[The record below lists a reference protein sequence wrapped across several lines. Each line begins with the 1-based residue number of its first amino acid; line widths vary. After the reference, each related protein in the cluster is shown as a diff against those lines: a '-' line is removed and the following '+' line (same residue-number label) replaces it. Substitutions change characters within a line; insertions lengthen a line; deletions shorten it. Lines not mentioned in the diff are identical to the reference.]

1 MTSKTGR
8 TSKHRK
14 AVIAG
19 VGHTAFGKLEGRTAW
34 HLEAEAAAAA
44 LADAGLRPA
53 DIDGLL
59 TDPGPTQ
66 GIVDGITPHFA
77 RLGAQLGLDPDYT
90 GSEILGG
97 AGSVAIIER
106 AALAVEAGLCGV
118 CLCVYGD
125 SPSTNADAYH
135 YGRGDEAAFGFFGA
149 VGLHA
154 LAAQRHMH
162 RYGTSSEQLGEV
174 AVAARAHAARTP
186 HAQKREP
193 ISMQDYRASEPLVEP
208 LRKLDC
214 CLVSDGAA
222 AVIVTTE
229 QRAADLRR
237 PAIRILS
244 HAQAHSLSTYASP
257 DHFDTLP
264 AARCGPKALGQAGL
278 TPTDVDVVLLYDC
291 FTIVVL
297 LQLEDYG
304 FCAKGESGPFVEG
317 GRIGPGGPLPVN
329 PSGGLL
335 SEGYGGGM
343 LHVIEAVR
351 QLRGEAG
358 QRQVA
363 DAETALV
370 SGHGLG
376 MNTHATLVLGS

>member
-1 MTSKTGR
+1 VTR
-8 TSKHRK
+8 R

-19 VGHTAFGKLEGRTAW
+19 VGHTDFGNLAGRTAW

-44 LADAGLRPA
+44 VADAGLRSA
-53 DIDGLL
+53 DVDGLL
-59 TDPGPTQ
+59 TDPGPSQ
-66 GIVDGITPHFA
+66 GILDGITPHFL
-77 RLGAQLGLDPDYT
+77 RLGAQLGLDPDYA

-97 AGSVAIIER
+97 AGSVAIVER
-106 AALAVEAGLCGV
+106 AALAVEAGLCEV

-125 SPSTNADAYH
+125 SPLSAPGSFE

-149 VGLHA
+149 AGLHA

-162 RYGTSSEQLGEV
+162 LYGTRSEQLGEV

-186 HAQKREP
+186 HAQKRRP
-193 ISMQDYRASEPLVEP
+193 LSMEDYLDSDPLVEP

-222 AVIVTTE
+222 AVLVTTE
-229 QRAADLRR
+229 ERSRDLRGS
-237 PAIRILS
+237 AVRILG
-244 HAQAHSLSTYASP
+244 HAQAHSLSTYGSP
-257 DHFDTLP
+257 DHFDALP
-264 AARCGPKALGQAGL
+264 AARCGSKALGRAGVSL
-278 TPTDVDVVLLYDC
+278 ADVDVALLYDC

-304 FCAKGESGPFVEG
+304 FCKKGESGPFVEG
-317 GRIGPGGPLPVN
+317 GRIAPGGALPVN

-335 SEGYGGGM
+335 AEGYGGGM

-358 QRQVA
+358 ERQVPG
-363 DAETALV
+363 AETALV

-376 MNTHATLVLGS
+376 MNTHATVVLGA

>member
-1 MTSKTGR
+1 MSR
-8 TSKHRK
+8 R

-19 VGHTAFGKLEGRTAW
+19 VGHTAFGKLEGRSAW

-44 LADAGLRPA
+44 VADAGLRPS
-53 DIDGLL
+53 DVDGLL
-59 TDPGPTQ
+59 TDPGPAQ
-66 GIVDGITPHFA
+66 GILDGITPHFL

-90 GSEILGG
+90 GSELLGG
-97 AGSVAIIER
+97 AGSVAIVER
-106 AALAVEAGLCGV
+106 AALAVEAGLCDV

-125 SPSTNADAYH
+125 CPLGAPGSFQ

-162 RYGTSSEQLGEV
+162 RYGTRAEHLGEV

-186 HAQKREP
+186 HAQKRSP
-193 ISMQDYRASEPLVEP
+193 ISMAEYLASEPVVEP
-208 LRKLDC
+208 LRRLDC

-222 AVIVTTE
+222 AVLVTTE
-229 QRAADLRR
+229 ERARDLRPR
-237 PAIRILS
+237 PVRILG

-257 DHFDTLP
+257 DHFDVLP
-264 AARCGPKALGQAGL
+264 AARCGPKALAGAGL
-278 TPTDVDVVLLYDC
+278 TPADVDVALLYDC
-291 FTIVVL
+291 FTIIVL

-304 FCAKGESGPFVEG
+304 FCKKGEAGPFVEG
-317 GRIGPGGPLPVN
+317 GRIAPGGNLCVN

-335 SEGYGGGM
+335 AEGYGGGM

-358 QRQVA
+358 ERQRA
-363 DAETALV
+363 GAATALV

>member
-1 MTSKTGR
+1 VTR
-8 TSKHRK
+8 R

-19 VGHTAFGKLEGRTAW
+19 IGHTEFGKLEGRTAW

-44 LADAGLRPA
+44 VADAGLSPS
-53 DIDGLL
+53 DVDGLL
-59 TDPGPTQ
+59 TDPGPAQ
-66 GIVDGITPHFA
+66 GILDGITPHFL

-97 AGSVAIIER
+97 AGSVAIVER
-106 AALAVEAGLCGV
+106 AVLAVEAGLCDV

-125 SPSTNADAYH
+125 SPLSSPGSFQ

-162 RYGTSSEQLGEV
+162 LYGTRFDHLGEV

-186 HAQKREP
+186 HAQKRRP
-193 ISMQDYRASEPLVEP
+193 ISMDDYLASEPLVEP

-222 AVIVTTE
+222 AVLVTTE
-229 QRAADLRR
+229 ERADDLRS
-237 PAIRILS
+237 AAVRILG
-244 HAQAHSLSTYASP
+244 HAQAHSLSTYATP
-257 DHFDTLP
+257 EHFDTLP
-264 AARCGPKALGQAGL
+264 AARCGPKALALAGL
-278 TPTDVDVVLLYDC
+278 TPEEVDVALLYDC

-304 FCAKGESGPFVEG
+304 FCKKGESG
-317 GRIGPGGPLPVN
+317 
-329 PSGGLL
+329 GGLL
-335 SEGYGGGM
+335 AEGYGSGM

-358 QRQVA
+358 ERQVH

>member
-1 MTSKTGR
+1 VSR
-8 TSKHRK
+8 R

-19 VGHTAFGKLEGRTAW
+19 VGHSAFGKLPNQTAW
-34 HLEAEAAAAA
+34 DLEADAAARAVE
-44 LADAGLRPA
+44 DAGLRPS
-53 DIDGLL
+53 DVDGLL
-59 TDPGPTQ
+59 TDPGPVQ
-66 GIVDGITPHFA
+66 GVLDGITPHFL
-77 RLGAQLGLDPDYT
+77 RLGAELGIEADYT

-97 AGSVAIIER
+97 AGSVAIVER
-106 AALAVEAGLCGV
+106 AALAVEAGLCTA

-125 SPSTNADAYH
+125 NALSSASAYG

-162 RYGTSSEQLGEV
+162 CYGTRPEHLGAV

-186 HAQKREP
+186 HAQKRRP
-193 ISMQDYRASEPLVEP
+193 ITMDEYLASDHVVEP
-208 LRKLDC
+208 LRRLDC

-222 AVIVTTE
+222 AVLVTSE
-229 QRAADLRR
+229 ELASDLRH
-237 PAIRILS
+237 PGIRILG

-257 DHFDTLP
+257 KHFETLP
-264 AARCGPKALGQAGL
+264 AARCGPKAFAQAGA
-278 TPTDVDVVLLYDC
+278 TPADVDVLLLYDC

-304 FCAKGESGPFVEG
+304 FCKKGEAGPYVEG
-317 GRIGPGGPLPVN
+317 GCIAPNGSLPVN

-335 SEGYGGGM
+335 AEAYGGGM

-351 QLRGEAG
+351 QLRGVAG
-358 QRQVA
+358 ERQVA
-363 DAETALV
+363 GAEVALV

-376 MNTHATLVLGS
+376 MNTHATLVLGR

>member
-1 MTSKTGR
+1 MSR
-8 TSKHRK
+8 R

-34 HLEAEAAAAA
+34 HLETEAAAAA
-44 LADAGLRPA
+44 VANAGLRLS
-53 DIDGLL
+53 DVDGLL
-59 TDPGPTQ
+59 TDPGPSQ
-66 GIVDGITPHFA
+66 GILDGITPHFL

-97 AGSVAIIER
+97 AGSVAIVER
-106 AALAVEAGLCGV
+106 AALAVEAELCDV
-118 CLCVYGD
+118 CLCIYGD
-125 SPSTNADAYH
+125 SPLSSAGAFQ

-149 VGLHA
+149 AGLHA
-154 LAAQRHMH
+154 LAARRHMH
-162 RYGTSSEQLGEV
+162 RYGTRVEHLGEV

-186 HAQKREP
+186 HAQQRRP
-193 ISMQDYRASEPLVEP
+193 ISMDDYLASDPLVEP
-208 LRKLDC
+208 LRTLDC

-222 AVIVTTE
+222 AVLVTTE
-229 QRAADLRR
+229 ERARDLRR
-237 PAIRILS
+237 PAIRILG

-264 AARCGPKALGQAGL
+264 AARCGPKALAGAGL
-278 TPTDVDVVLLYDC
+278 ALADIDVVLLYDC

-304 FCAKGESGPFVEG
+304 FCEKGESGAFVAG
-317 GRIGPGGPLPVN
+317 GRIGPDGSLPVN

-335 SEGYGGGM
+335 AEGYGGGM

-358 QRQVA
+358 ERQVA
-363 DAETALV
+363 EAEVALV

>member
-1 MTSKTGR
+1 MSR
-8 TSKHRK
+8 R

-44 LADAGLRPA
+44 VADAGLRPA
-53 DIDGLL
+53 DVDGLL
-59 TDPGPTQ
+59 TDPGPAQ
-66 GIVDGITPHFA
+66 GILDGITPHFL
-77 RLGAQLGLDPDYT
+77 RLGAQLGLNPNYA

-97 AGSVAIIER
+97 AGSVAIVQR
-106 AALAVEAGLCGV
+106 AVLAVEAGLCEA
-118 CLCVYGD
+118 CLCIYGD
-125 SPSTNADAYH
+125 SPLSSAGAYQ

-154 LAAQRHMH
+154 LAARRHMH
-162 RYGTSSEQLGEV
+162 LYGTRCEHLGEV

-186 HAQKREP
+186 HAQKRQP
-193 ISMQDYRASEPLVEP
+193 ISIDDYLASDPLVEP

-222 AVIVTTE
+222 AVLVTTE
-229 QRAADLRR
+229 ERAADLRS
-237 PAIRILS
+237 PAIRVLG
-244 HAQAHSLSTYASP
+244 HAQAHSLSTYASSE
-257 DHFDTLP
+257 HFDTLP
-264 AARCGPKALGQAGL
+264 AARCGPKALAVAGL
-278 TPTDVDVVLLYDC
+278 TPDDVDVALLYDC

-297 LQLEDYG
+297 LQLEAYG
-304 FCAKGESGPFVEG
+304 FCKQGESGPFVEG
-317 GRIGPGGPLPVN
+317 GRIGPGGSLSVN

-335 SEGYGGGM
+335 AEGYGGGM

-358 QRQVA
+358 ERQVPS
-363 DAETALV
+363 AETALV

>member
-1 MTSKTGR
+1 MTR
-8 TSKHRK
+8 R

-19 VGHTAFGKLEGRTAW
+19 MGHTEFGKLEGRTAW

-44 LADAGLRPA
+44 VADAGLQPS
-53 DIDGLL
+53 DVDGLL
-59 TDPGPTQ
+59 TDPGPSQ
-66 GIVDGITPHFA
+66 GILDGITPHFL

-97 AGSVAIIER
+97 AGSVTIVER
-106 AALAVEAGLCGV
+106 AALAVEAGLCEV
-118 CLCVYGD
+118 CLCIYGD
-125 SPSTNADAYH
+125 SPLSSAGAFQ
-135 YGRGDEAAFGFFGA
+135 YGRGDEAAFGLFGA

-154 LAAQRHMH
+154 LAARRHMH
-162 RYGTSSEQLGEV
+162 LYGTRSEQLGEV

-186 HAQKREP
+186 HAQKRRP
-193 ISMQDYRASEPLVEP
+193 ITMKDYLASEPLVEP

-222 AVIVTTE
+222 AVVVTSE
-229 QRAADLRR
+229 ERAGDLRH
-237 PAIRILS
+237 PAVRILG
-244 HAQAHSLSTYASP
+244 HAQAHSLSTYSSP
-257 DHFDTLP
+257 GHFEVLP
-264 AARCGPKALGQAGL
+264 AARCGPKAFARAGV
-278 TPTDVDVVLLYDC
+278 TAADVDVALLYDC

-304 FCAKGESGPFVEG
+304 FCKKGESGPFVEG
-317 GRIGPGGPLPVN
+317 GRIGPGGSLPVN

-335 SEGYGGGM
+335 AEGYGSGM

-358 QRQVA
+358 ERQIP
-363 DAETALV
+363 DAEVALV
-370 SGHGLG
+370 SGHGLA

>member
-1 MTSKTGR
+1 MR
-8 TSKHRK
+8 R

-19 VGHTAFGKLEGRTAW
+19 IGHTDFGKLAGRTAW

-44 LADAGLRPA
+44 LADAGLRPT
-53 DIDGLL
+53 DVDGLL
-59 TDPGPTQ
+59 TDPGPAQ
-66 GIVDGITPHFA
+66 GILDGITPHFL
-77 RLGAQLGLDPDYT
+77 RLGAQLGLDPNYT
-90 GSEILGG
+90 GSELLGG
-97 AGSVAIIER
+97 AGSVAVVQR
-106 AALAVEAGLCGV
+106 AALAVEAGQCDV

-125 SPSTNADAYH
+125 SPLSNAGSFE

-154 LAAQRHMH
+154 LAARRHMH
-162 RYGTSSEQLGEV
+162 RFGTRFEQLGEV

-186 HAQKREP
+186 HAQVRRP
-193 ISMQDYRASEPLVEP
+193 ISLDDYLASDPLVEP

-222 AVIVTTE
+222 AVLVTTE
-229 QRAADLRR
+229 ERARDLRS
-237 PAIRILS
+237 PGIPIIG
-244 HAQAHSLSTYASP
+244 HAQAHSLSTYTSP

-264 AARCGPKALGQAGL
+264 AARCGPKAFAVAGL
-278 TPTDVDVVLLYDC
+278 TADDIDVALLYDC

-304 FCAKGESGPFVEG
+304 FCKKGESGAFVEG
-317 GRIGPGGPLPVN
+317 GRIGPGGSLPVN

-335 SEGYGGGM
+335 AEGYGGGM

-351 QLRGEAG
+351 QLRGAAG
-358 QRQVA
+358 ERQLPNA
-363 DAETALV
+363 RTALV

>member
-1 MTSKTGR
+1 MTR
-8 TSKHRK
+8 R

-19 VGHTAFGKLEGRTAW
+19 VGHTGFGKLEGRTAW
-34 HLEAEAAAAA
+34 HLEAEAASAAV
-44 LADAGLRPA
+44 ADAGLRPS
-53 DIDGLL
+53 DVDGLL
-59 TDPGPTQ
+59 TDPGPSQ
-66 GIVDGITPHFA
+66 GILDGITPHFL
-77 RLGAQLGLDPDYT
+77 RLGAQLGLAPDYT

-97 AGSVAIIER
+97 AGSVAIVER
-106 AALAVEAGLCGV
+106 AALAVEAGLCDV

-125 SPSTNADAYH
+125 SPLSSAGAFQ

-154 LAAQRHMH
+154 LAARRHMH
-162 RYGTSSEQLGEV
+162 LYGTRAEQLGEV

-186 HAQKREP
+186 HAQKRRP
-193 ISMQDYRASEPLVEP
+193 ISMQDYLASDPVVEP
-208 LRKLDC
+208 LRRLDC

-222 AVIVTTE
+222 AVLVTTE
-229 QRAADLRR
+229 ERAGDLRR
-237 PAIRILS
+237 GGIRILG

-264 AARCGPKALGQAGL
+264 AARCGPKALGRAGL
-278 TPTDVDVVLLYDC
+278 TPADVDVALLYDC

-304 FCAKGESGPFVEG
+304 FCKKGEAGPFVEG
-317 GRIGPGGPLPVN
+317 GRIGPGGSLPVN

-335 SEGYGGGM
+335 AEGYGGGM

-351 QLRGEAG
+351 QLRGEADG
-358 QRQVA
+358 RQLP
-363 DAETALV
+363 DAEVALV

>member
-1 MTSKTGR
+1 MTR
-8 TSKHRK
+8 R

-19 VGHTAFGKLEGRTAW
+19 VGHTEFGKLEGRTAW

-44 LADAGLRPA
+44 VADAGLRPS
-53 DIDGLL
+53 DVDGLL

-66 GIVDGITPHFA
+66 GILDGITPHFL

-97 AGSVAIIER
+97 AGSVAIVER
-106 AALAVEAGLCGV
+106 AALAVEAGLCDV
-118 CLCVYGD
+118 CLCIYGD
-125 SPSTNADAYH
+125 SPLTSAGAYQ

-154 LAAQRHMH
+154 LAARRHMH
-162 RYGTSSEQLGEV
+162 LYGTRSEHLGEV

-186 HAQKREP
+186 HAQKRRP
-193 ISMQDYRASEPLVEP
+193 ISMEDYLASEPLVEP

-222 AVIVTTE
+222 AVLVTTE
-229 QRAADLRR
+229 ERTGDLPR
-237 PAIRILS
+237 PAIRILG

-257 DHFDTLP
+257 EHFDTLP
-264 AARCGPKALGQAGL
+264 AARCGPKALAVAGL
-278 TPTDVDVVLLYDC
+278 TPDDVDVALLYDC

-304 FCAKGESGPFVEG
+304 FCKKGESGPFVEG
-317 GRIGPGGPLPVN
+317 GRIGPGGSLPVN

-335 SEGYGGGM
+335 AEGYGSGM

-351 QLRGEAG
+351 QLRGQAG
-358 QRQVA
+358 ERQVP

>member
-1 MTSKTGR
+1 MTR
-8 TSKHRK
+8 R

-19 VGHTAFGKLEGRTAW
+19 VGHTEFGKLEGRTAW

-44 LADAGLRPA
+44 AADAGLRPA
-53 DIDGLL
+53 DVDGLL

-66 GIVDGITPHFA
+66 GILDGITPHFL
-77 RLGAQLGLDPDYT
+77 RLGAQLGIDPDYT

-97 AGSVAIIER
+97 AGSVAIVQR
-106 AALAVEAGLCGV
+106 AALAVEAGLCDV
-118 CLCVYGD
+118 CLCIYGD
-125 SPSTNADAYH
+125 SPLSSAGAFQ

-149 VGLHA
+149 AGLHA
-154 LAAQRHMH
+154 LAARRHMH
-162 RYGTSSEQLGEV
+162 VYGTRAEHLGEV

-186 HAQKREP
+186 HAQKRRE
-193 ISMQDYRASEPLVEP
+193 ISMEEYLASEPLVEP

-222 AVIVTTE
+222 AVLVTTLE
-229 QRAADLRR
+229 RAADLRT
-237 PAIRILS
+237 PAIQILG

-257 DHFDTLP
+257 DHFDALP
-264 AARCGPKALGQAGL
+264 AARCGPKALGRAGL
-278 TPTDVDVVLLYDC
+278 TPADVDVALLYDC

-304 FCAKGESGPFVEG
+304 FCKKGESGPFVEG
-317 GRIGPGGPLPVN
+317 GRIGPGGSLPVN

-335 SEGYGGGM
+335 AEGYGSGM
-343 LHVIEAVR
+343 LHVVEAVR

-358 QRQVA
+358 ERQVSG
-363 DAETALV
+363 AETALV

-376 MNTHATLVLGS
+376 MNTHASLVLGS

>member
-1 MTSKTGR
+1 MTR
-8 TSKHRK
+8 R

-19 VGHTAFGKLEGRTAW
+19 VGHTAFGKIEGRTAW

-44 LADAGLRPA
+44 VADAGLAPS
-53 DIDGLL
+53 DVDGLL
-59 TDPGPTQ
+59 TDPGPAQ
-66 GIVDGITPHFA
+66 GILDGITPHFL
-77 RLGAQLGLDPDYT
+77 RLGAQLGLDPDYA

-97 AGSVAIIER
+97 AGSVAIVER
-106 AALAVEAGLCGV
+106 AALAVEAGLCDV

-125 SPSTNADAYH
+125 SPLSTPGSFE

-154 LAAQRHMH
+154 LAARRHMH
-162 RYGTSSEQLGEV
+162 RYGTRAEHLGEV
-174 AVAARAHAARTP
+174 LVAARAHASQTP
-186 HAQKREP
+186 HAQKRQP
-193 ISMQDYRASEPLVEP
+193 VSMDEYLASGALVEP

-222 AVIVTTE
+222 AVLVTTQE
-229 QRAADLRR
+229 RARDLRC
-237 PAIRILS
+237 PAVSILG

-257 DHFDTLP
+257 DHFDALP
-264 AARCGPKALGQAGL
+264 AARCGPKALGAARLAPQ
-278 TPTDVDVVLLYDC
+278 DVDVALLYDC

-297 LQLEDYG
+297 MQLEDYG
-304 FCAKGESGPFVEG
+304 FCKKGESGAFVEG
-317 GRIGPGGPLPVN
+317 GRIGPGGSLPVN

-335 SEGYGGGM
+335 AEGYGSGM

-358 QRQVA
+358 ERQIA
-363 DAETALV
+363 GAETALV

-376 MNTHATLVLGS
+376 MNSHATLVLGS

>member
-1 MTSKTGR
+1 MSR
-8 TSKHRK
+8 R

-44 LADAGLRPA
+44 VADAGLRPS
-53 DIDGLL
+53 DVDGLL
-59 TDPGPTQ
+59 TDPGPAQ
-66 GIVDGITPHFA
+66 GILDGITPHFLH
-77 RLGAQLGLDPDYT
+77 LGAQLGLDPAYT
-90 GSEILGG
+90 GSELLGG
-97 AGSVAIIER
+97 AGSVAIVAR
-106 AALAVEAGLCGV
+106 AALAVEAGLCEV

-125 SPSTNADAYH
+125 SPLATPGSFE

-162 RYGTSSEQLGEV
+162 RYGTRAEHLGEV

-186 HAQKREP
+186 HAQKRRP
-193 ISMQDYRASEPLVEP
+193 ITMQEYLASDLVVEP

-222 AVIVTTE
+222 AVVVTTE
-229 QRAADLRR
+229 ERARDLRCE
-237 PAIRILS
+237 PVHVLG

-257 DHFDTLP
+257 DHFETLP
-264 AARCGPKALGQAGL
+264 AARCGPRALARAGL
-278 TPTDVDVVLLYDC
+278 TPADLDVVLLYDC

-304 FCAKGESGPFVEG
+304 FCKKGESGPFVEG
-317 GRIGPGGPLPVN
+317 GRIAPGGSLCVN

-335 SEGYGGGM
+335 AEGYGSGM

-351 QLRGEAG
+351 QLRGGAG
-358 QRQVA
+358 ERQRPGA
-363 DAETALV
+363 GTALV

-376 MNTHATLVLGS
+376 MNTHTTLVLGS

>member
-1 MTSKTGR
+1 MSR
-8 TSKHRK
+8 R

-19 VGHTAFGKLEGRTAW
+19 VGHSAFGSIPERSAW
-34 HLEAEAAAAA
+34 QLEAVAVAKAT
-44 LADAGLRPA
+44 ADAGLAPHE
-53 DIDGLL
+53 IDGLL
-59 TDPGPTQ
+59 TDPGPVQ
-66 GIVDGITPHFA
+66 GVVDGITPHFL
-77 RLGAQLGLDPDYT
+77 RLGAQLGLDPSYT

-97 AGSVAIIER
+97 AGSVASVER
-106 AALAVEAGLCGV
+106 AALAVEAGLCDV
-118 CLCVYGD
+118 CVCVYGD
-125 SPSTNADAYH
+125 SALSSPGAYG
-135 YGRGDEAAFGFFGA
+135 YGRGDDAAFGFFGA

-162 RYGTSSEQLGEV
+162 QYGTRREQLGEI

-186 HAQKREP
+186 HAQKRRTISIEQYMEEAP
-193 ISMQDYRASEPLVEP
+193 IVEP
-208 LRKLDC
+208 LCRLDC

-229 QRAADLRR
+229 ERAADLRA
-237 PAIRILS
+237 PGIGILG
-244 HAQAHSLSTYASP
+244 HAQAHSLSTYAAPS
-257 DHFDTLP
+257 HFESLP
-264 AARCGPKALGQAGL
+264 AARCGPAAFRQADV
-278 TPTDVDVVLLYDC
+278 TPADIDLALLYDC

-304 FCAKGESGPFVEG
+304 FCKKGEGGAFVEA
-317 GRIGPGGPLPVN
+317 GRIGPGGSLPVN
-329 PSGGLL
+329 TSGGLL
-335 SEGYGGGM
+335 AEAYGGGM

-358 QRQVA
+358 ERQVEGA
-363 DAETALV
+363 GLALV